1 MTLKYIYH
9 HLGLG
14 DHIICNGMVRHY
26 SELYDNVVLFSYS
39 HNLSNVEYMYR
50 DLKNL
55 EVFDFKTEDH
65 LVKYIIENNLQP
77 HLIKIGFERLPG
89 YLNEMTFDKAFYRM
103 MGLDFMIR
111 FDKFFFKRNDE
122 KENLVCKTLNP
133 NDEKYI
139 FVIDDPNRGFNI
151 DMNKVPNNYKIIKND
166 YNFMM
171 FDYIKLLENAEEIHT
186 MQTGF
191 LDLINSY
198 KMNKP
203 KIYRHT
209 YVRQYESS
217 IHSVGLNS
225 IIEVN

>member
-1 MTLKYIYH
+1 MKYIYH

-14 DHIICNGMVRHY
+14 DHIICNGMVRY
-26 SELYDNVVLFSYS
+26 FCELYDQVTLFCYS
-39 HNLSNVEYMYR
+39 HYANNVRYMFKDLENLIVLDFLNEQEI
-50 DLKNL
+50 NL
-55 EVFDFKTEDH
+55 
-65 LVKYIIENNLQP
+65 YIVDNNIQND
-77 HLIKIGFERLPG
+77 LIKIGFENLQHHLT
-89 YLNEMTFDKAFYRM
+89 YTTFDKAFYILAN
-103 MGLDFMIR
+103 LDFNIR
-111 FDKFFFKRNDE
+111 FSKFYYQRNIE

-133 NDEKYI
+133 DNKKYI
-139 FVIDDPNRGFNI
+139 FLMDDPQRGFHI
-151 DMNKVPNNYKIIKND
+151 DMNKVSKKYNIIRNN

-209 YVRQYESS
+209 YVRQYPPS

-225 IIEVN
+225 IKEI

>member
-1 MTLKYIYH
+1 MKYIYH

-14 DHIICNGMVRHY
+14 DHIICNGMVRHFC
-26 SELYDNVVLFSYS
+26 ELYDQVTLFCYS
-39 HNLSNVEYMYR
+39 HYANNVKYMFR

-55 EVFDFKTEDH
+55 IILDFKNEQEINLYI
-65 LVKYIIENNLQP
+65 LVNNIKNN
-77 HLIKIGFERLPG
+77 LIKIGFENLPHHLS
-89 YLNEMTFDKAFYRM
+89 YTTFDKAFYI
-103 MGLDFMIR
+103 LANLNFDIR
-111 FDKFFFKRNDE
+111 FSKFYYQRNIE

-133 NDEKYI
+133 NNEKYI
-139 FVIDDPNRGFNI
+139 FLIDDPQRGFNI
-151 DMNKVPNNYKIIKND
+151 DMNKVSNQYKIIKND

-198 KMNKP
+198 KMNTP

-209 YVRQYESS
+209 YVRQYEPS
-217 IHSVGLNS
+217 IHSVGLNT
-225 IIEVN
+225 ITEIN